1 MATDDTL
8 GKSDGQIETIDSS
21 RGPAGFTA
29 GLLMGVVLGAAIA
42 LLFAP
47 EQGQKTRGRLRRR
60 VRSLGEDAWEG
71 IDKAGARTRKELI
84 RRKRR
89 LREELERVKERAKDA
104 LD

>member
-1 MATDDTL
+1 MATEDTL
-8 GKSDGQIETIDSS
+8 GKSDGQIEPIGDS
-21 RGPAGFTA
+21 RGPGGFTA
-29 GLLMGVVLGAAIA
+29 GLLLGVILGAAAA

-60 VRSLGEDAWEG
+60 VKSLGEDAWEG